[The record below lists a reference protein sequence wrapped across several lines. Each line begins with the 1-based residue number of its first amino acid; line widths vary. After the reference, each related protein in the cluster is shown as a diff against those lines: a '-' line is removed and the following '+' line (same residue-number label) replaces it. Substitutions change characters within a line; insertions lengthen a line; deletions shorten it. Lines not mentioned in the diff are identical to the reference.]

1 MVTPTGLPDSPD
13 AATSTDKPD
22 PAPANDAGSPA
33 IDANAPSAATTDARL
48 ADAGATMPPGSGGS
62 IDAAGMP
69 DLRPATPD
77 AITPPDLAP
86 PVRTA
91 GIIVSNSL
99 APSFSDQIMRRH
111 LEARGLKVSWL
122 AETTVPA
129 ETAGAALVVIS
140 SDVRRF
146 ASFVSLRDSASA
158 IIVMRAAALDDLD
171 MTGANRSIDF
181 DDEDTDDLLI
191 LDDRHPLAAG
201 LHGTLPFSA
210 TDQPLGWGH
219 PSSQASRV
227 AGLAAVPAKFA
238 IFAYDKGAQMISR
251 PAPGRRVA
259 LLIGADRISD
269 REASEASRLFDAA
282 VDWSLR

>member
-1 MVTPTGLPDSPD
+1 M
-13 AATSTDKPD
+13 
-22 PAPANDAGSPA
+22 
-33 IDANAPSAATTDARL
+33 DANGL
-48 ADAGATMPPGSGGS
+48 
-62 IDAAGMP
+62 P
-69 DLRPATPD
+69 DLRPPTPD
-77 AITPPDLAP
+77 AIAPPDLAP
-86 PVRTA
+86 VLRTA
-91 GIIVSNSL
+91 GIVVGNSL

-122 AETTVPA
+122 SETAVPA
-129 ETAGAALVVIS
+129 EAAGTALVVIS
-140 SDVRRF
+140 SNVRRF
-146 ASFVSLRDSASA
+146 ANFASLRDSASA
-158 IIVMRAAALDDLD
+158 IIVMRSAALDDLD

-210 TDQPLGWGH
+210 TDQSLGWGH
-219 PSSQASRV
+219 PSSQAFRV

-238 IFAYDKGAQMISR
+238 IFAYDKGALMISR
-251 PAPGRRVA
+251 PAPARRVA
-259 LLIGADRISD
+259 LLIGGDRISD